1 MSNVNSVPY
10 ELSIWDDVVET
21 GHNYYSEKKIAVI
34 GADNMDS
41 AIRATDIKLVRNI
54 NGSNTLT
61 FNMCYKFLNEENILE
76 DNPFIP
82 YMVNERKLKYK
93 YKGKWYDLK
102 IKNITE
108 DSKNYVFSYTATDC
122 YINELSKNGFN
133 LEFDQKLDNNQGT
146 ACELGQATMVDTDWQ
161 VVDNNMMIDGE
172 HYARQ
177 SVGVPLV
184 NDDGEPIISDCVI
197 QEIVEPLVPM
207 YPVGGSATFYAKK
220 IIVSDAQGISYA
232 TEEEVEIPSTLDQIF
247 IYVPYSHAMEQSSKV
262 QFIYNGAQGT
272 YQVDDERVI
281 LNAQNYYILNPTY
294 TTYGNGYEISF
305 TDSHSNSI
313 TLRPAVYGGTSVKV
327 SDEYRGKRFVISPK
341 TKYDPL
347 LQKYVIVYRKEDLGV
362 ISNKDTYVYEDTEYV
377 VPNILQNYVSNHEK
391 FQSTSGWRTM
401 KTIEGSSN
409 MGLVENVSDPDLFA
423 FFDNHSS
430 AATPELT
437 PLLKVKFDGTGTCL
451 MNSGPYDNRSSIKEY
466 TKGEKYVLY
475 INSSNLLDNEYD
487 YSTYSAKYANGNPF
501 SGLSAQVAVYTT
513 RSDGSINITDVLAR
527 FETFT
532 SSDAYLYS
540 TAEILNDYSAASVKS
555 LKVGLFFTISGGNVK
570 YWYIKDVQMFK
581 YYEYNGRPLLPS
593 DEDADFDTKVVP
605 KYYGY
610 TPEDNTAA
618 IEAQDV
624 SLIIY
629 DFADMAEIPSNYIL
643 QEFSNGEKITEITA
657 KESNYFNII
666 QNICEKFECWARFDI
681 LHDSTGKVLTEVIDG
696 RVRQKKYITFH
707 KYIGQDNYA
716 GFRYGVNLNQI
727 QRTLDSK
734 SIVSKLIVKNNNNK
748 YAKNGFCTIQRA
760 VSNPTKQN
768 SIFNFDNYINQ
779 GLLNAEQVERD
790 FWYPSSTTLGYLT
803 TVANASKQ
811 YDELA
816 EKVDNINSVLYPL
829 ESDYEIAKNG
839 VESGGEKIQEL
850 NERIYNEF
858 QCHYEDFCKGMAAT
872 LESMQS
878 ELDYGYC
885 IAWALYN
892 DTEINH
898 PTYGKINSAGTLY
911 SKNLRGVLAQM
922 NELKTQYEKAVTD
935 ESVLGTQISNYKDK
949 IEEYKEIQATLVETI
964 KDADKAFYQKYNAYI
979 QEGTWIDE
987 KYMDDEKYYLDAV
1000 STLYNSCFP
1009 KVSYTINVV
1018 DVSPF
1023 EGGEGYFARLGDK
1036 TYIEDVEYFGYE
1048 LKDGVKTPYKEEI
1061 VITEI
1066 TYYPDNESKNQIK
1079 VQNYKNQFQDLFHR
1093 LTATVQSVNYSS
1105 GAYQRAAEAI
1115 KADQTIDTAFLQD
1128 TFNMNAIALRNAKN
1142 QSVAW
1147 DESGITITSADSP
1160 NNVLR
1165 LINGGLFLSK
1175 NGGETWE
1182 TGVSAEGI
1190 NANLLTAGQI
1200 NTSIIQVMDG
1210 DCPAFRWDSRGI
1222 NAYDYDLVNGHAT
1235 NFNYTKGVRYD
1246 RFGIYGF
1253 DGLVISGD
1261 NAFNPASVDDII
1273 GSEGVKFAL
1282 TWKGFSFKH
1291 GNASNSIILGQY
1303 DKLVG
1308 GVTTT
1313 TYGLKITNN
1322 GATTVEINERGDA
1335 TFQGTINAVNGAIGG
1350 WAISSD
1356 ALSKTYSVD
1365 GHTYNVALNTN
1376 SVNSAIEVKAD
1387 GTTTFAVN
1395 YLGEAT
1401 MTAGEIGGWTVNS
1414 NGLSHSGVGMSSTG
1428 VNAFYAGS
1436 KFAVTQDGTL
1446 SASGATI
1453 SGALSASSGQIG
1465 NWIISDGGLKS
1476 ANDQIQLL
1484 PVTSG
1489 TALKIGSKF
1498 SVAAD
1503 GKLTASGATFSGSI
1517 SGSTI
1522 SGGSINIGGGK
1533 FKVDSS
1539 GALTSTSG
1547 MIGDWS
1553 ITTTGLYKNG
1563 FIIGGN
1569 PPKIT
1574 LTEDRATRAVIHL
1587 SNGNGSIDIYSDGHI
1602 TISSRSRP
1610 YITVTGDG
1618 HSTRYTSSGVQQLY

>member
-1 MSNVNSVPY
+1 MGNVNSVPY
-10 ELSIWDDVVET
+10 ELSIWDDVVES

-34 GADNMDS
+34 GADTMDN
-41 AIRATDIKLVRNI
+41 AIRATDLKLVRNV

-61 FNMCYKFLNEENILE
+61 FNMCYKFLNEANVLE

-82 YMVNERKLKYK
+82 YMVNERKVKYF
-93 YKGKWYDLK
+93 YKNKWYDLK

-146 ACELGQATMVDTDWQ
+146 ACELGQATMADTDWQ
-161 VVDNNMMIDGE
+161 VVDNNMMIDGT

-197 QEIVEPLVPM
+197 QEIIEPLVPM

-232 TEEEVEIPSTLDQIF
+232 SEEEVEIPSSLEQIF
-247 IYVPYSHAMEQSSKV
+247 IYVPYSQATEKSDKV
-262 QFIYNGAQGT
+262 QFIYNGAQGV
-272 YQVDDERVI
+272 YKVDNERVI
-281 LNAQNYYILNPTY
+281 LNAQNYYIMNPTY
-294 TTYGNGYEISF
+294 TTYGNGFEISF
-305 TDSHSNSI
+305 TDSHSNAVV
-313 TLRPAVYGGTSVKV
+313 LRPAVYGGTTIKV
-327 SDEYRGKRFVISPK
+327 SDEYRGKRFVVSPR
-341 TKYDPL
+341 TKFDPL
-347 LQKYVIVYRKEDLGV
+347 LKKYVTIYRKEESGV
-362 ISNKDTYVYEDTEYV
+362 LSNNDTYVYEDTEYI

-391 FQSTSGWRTM
+391 FQSTSGW
-401 KTIEGSSN
+401 KTLKTVEGSSN

-423 FFDNHSS
+423 FFDNHAS
-430 AATPELT
+430 AANPDLT
-437 PLLKVKFDGTGTCL
+437 PLLRVKFDGSGTCL
-451 MNSGPYDNRSSIKEY
+451 MNSGPYDNRSNIKEY

-475 INSSNLLDNEYD
+475 INSSALLDNMYD
-487 YSTYSAKYANGNPF
+487 YTSYSAKYMNGNPF
-501 SGLSAQVAVYTT
+501 SGLAVKVATYTT
-513 RSDGSINITDVLAR
+513 RSDGSVNITDVLAQ
-527 FETFT
+527 FDTFT
-532 SSDAYLYS
+532 SSGAYLYS
-540 TAEILNDYSAASVKS
+540 TAEILNDYSEASTKS
-555 LKVGLFFTISGGNVK
+555 LKVGLFFIISTASVK
-570 YWYIKDVQMFK
+570 YWYVKDVQLFK
-581 YYEYNGRPLLPS
+581 YYEHNGRPLLPS

-610 TPEDNTAA
+610 TPAENSAA
-618 IEAQDV
+618 IEAQDT

-629 DFADMAEIPSNYIL
+629 DFADMAEIPSSYVL

-681 LHDSTGKVLTEVIDG
+681 LHDSTGKVLTETIDG

-716 GFRYGVNLNQI
+716 GFRYGVNLNSI

-760 VSNPTKQN
+760 GSNPTKQN

-790 FWYPSSTTLGYLT
+790 FWYPSATTLGYLT
-803 TVANASKQ
+803 TVASATKQ

-816 EKVDNINSVLYPL
+816 VKVENINSVLYPL

-858 QCHYEDFCKGMAAT
+858 QCHYEDFCKGMAASYA
-872 LESMQS
+872 SMQTES
-878 ELDYGYC
+878 DYGYC
-885 IAWALYN
+885 VAWALYN

-898 PTYGKINSAGTLY
+898 ATYGKINSAGTLY

-922 NELKTQYEKAVTD
+922 NELKTQYAKSVAD
-935 ESVLGTQISNYKDK
+935 ESALGTQIENYKAK
-949 IEEYKEIQATLVETI
+949 IDEYKATQETLVEAI
-964 KDADKAFYQKYNAYI
+964 READKAFYQKYNAYI

-1115 KADQTIDTAFLQD
+1115 KADQTIDTSFLQD
-1128 TFNMNAIALRNAKN
+1128 TFNANAIALRNAKN
-1142 QSVAW
+1142 QSVVW
-1147 DESGITITSADSP
+1147 DESGVTITSTDSP
-1160 NNVLR
+1160 NNILR

-1182 TGVSAEGI
+1182 TGVSAAGI

-1253 DGLVISGD
+1253 DGLVISGP
-1261 NAFNPASVDDII
+1261 NAFNPTSVDDII
-1273 GSEGVKFAL
+1273 GSTGVKFAL

-1291 GNASNSIILGQY
+1291 GDGTSSIILGEY
-1303 DKLVG
+1303 DTLIG
-1308 GVTTT
+1308 GVLTT
-1313 TYGLKITNN
+1313 TYGLKIVSGGT
-1322 GATTVEINERGDA
+1322 TTVEINEGGSA
-1335 TFQGTINAVNGAIGG
+1335 TFQGAITAASGSIGG
-1350 WAISSD
+1350 WAISST
-1356 ALSKTYSVD
+1356 ALSKAYSIG
-1365 GHTYNVALNTN
+1365 GHSYNVALNTDSAN
-1376 SVNSAIEVKAD
+1376 NAIEIKTDNVL
-1387 GTTTFAVN
+1387 TFGVN
-1395 YLGEAT
+1395 YAGE
-1401 MTAGEIGGWTVNS
+1401 MTATAGTVGGWTIS
-1414 NGLSHSGVGMSSTG
+1414 SSGLAHSGVGMSPTG
-1428 VNAFYAGS
+1428 ANAFYAGS
-1436 KFAVTQDGTL
+1436 KFAVAQDGTL
-1446 SASGATI
+1446 TASGATI
-1453 SGALSASSGQIG
+1453 AGALTASSGQIG

-1476 ANDQIQLL
+1476 SNDAIQLL

-1489 TALKIGSKF
+1489 SALKIGTKF
-1498 SVAAD
+1498 NVNAD
-1503 GKLTASGATFSGSI
+1503 GTLSASGATFSGNISGSSI
-1517 SGSTI
+1517 SGSY
-1522 SGGSINIGGGK
+1522 INCN
-1533 FKVDSS
+1533 
-1539 GALTSTSG
+1539 
-1547 MIGDWS
+1547 
-1553 ITTTGLYKNG
+1553 NG
-1563 FIIGGN
+1563 IIGGWN
-1569 PPKIT
+1569 ISSTGISKGNSR
-1574 LTEDRATRAVIHL
+1574 LS
-1587 SNGNGSIDIYSDGHI
+1587 SNGSLQVGNFYVNTSGVVSIYGNGRFLVYPSDGLVVSI
-1602 TISSRSRP
+1602 TANGIQVDNHGHG
-1610 YITVTGDG
+1610 YIYGSNGPV
-1618 HSTRYTSSGVQQLY
+1618 SY